1 MTIRGGKN
9 KIKKKIV
16 TIVTNQIKITAINLL
31 VVLLIHIGCF
41 IRLVYVN
48 ERGFKNLSLLLLI
61 SI

>member
-48 ERGFKNLSLLLLI
+48 KRGFKNLSLLLLI